1 MRLHH
6 HIILNNFKKGA
17 LVKATKSEV
26 TYFILSIILI
36 ALAGG
41 IYFVFGNIHTS
52 TSSSQPKT
60 SISSSSSQADL
71 EANAQALL
79 AEAQANP
86 SAEAISSAQDAIN
99 KLSDEAKKTDLQSQ
113 LDAVSAE
120 LTNRNNAES
129 AVATAESEQT
139 SQNVDAAQ
147 AAIDAVGDQ
156 ATKDQLQARLDA
168 VSNAIA
174 AAVNK
179 TEDTTVASDSS
190 DNSDSSTINPNNT
203 TQTPSSVVTDG
214 NYTYDSY

>member
-1 MRLHH
+1 M
-6 HIILNNFKKGA
+6 
-17 LVKATKSEV
+17 KATKSEV

-41 IYFVFGNIHTS
+41 IYFVFSNTHTS
-52 TSSSQPKT
+52 TSNSQPKT

-129 AVATAESEQT
+129 AVATAESEQI
-139 SQNVDAAQ
+139 SQNVEAAQ

-179 TEDTTVASDSS
+179 TEDTTAASDSS
-190 DNSDSSTINPNNT
+190 DNSDSSNINPNNT
-203 TQTPSSVVTDG
+203 TRTPSSVVTDG
-214 NYTYDSY
+214 NYTYYSY

>member
-1 MRLHH
+1 M
-6 HIILNNFKKGA
+6 
-17 LVKATKSEV
+17 KATKSEV

-41 IYFVFGNIHTS
+41 IYFVFGNTHTS
-52 TSSSQPKT
+52 TSNSQPKT

-71 EANAQALL
+71 EANAQTLL

-179 TEDTTVASDSS
+179 TEDTTAASDSS

-203 TQTPSSVVTDG
+203 TRTPSSVVTDG
-214 NYTYDSY
+214 NYTYYSY